1 MVARM
6 AKRKSW
12 LRNMR
17 LTLDTY
23 PGQPA
28 AANEP
33 DDAATSLP
41 PDSGANVHLIDG
53 SGVGI
58 SGILGMPVL
67 RQMKL
72 TIDYRNGAVRF
83 EYKPR

>member
-12 LRNMR
+12 LSNMR

-41 PDSGANVHLIDG
+41 PDSGANVHLIDTNVAF
-53 SGVGI
+53 SRVSARI
-58 SGILGMPVL
+58 TPICRRPDWRPSATD
-67 RQMKL
+67 R
-72 TIDYRNGAVRF
+72 A
-83 EYKPR
+83 